1 MAKGFSGIPG
11 GGNMQGLLKQ
21 AQKMQAELQKVQ
33 EQAGDLTAEGSA
45 GGGVVKIVANGKNQ
59 ILSVVIDKEVVNP
72 NEIDMLQDLIK
83 AASNEAL
90 EKAKNSLQA
99 ELSKVTGGVN
109 LPGLF

>member
-1 MAKGFSGIPG
+1 MAKGFGGVPG

-45 GGGVVKIVANGKNQ
+45 GGGVVKITANGKNQ
-59 ILSVVIDKEVVNP
+59 ILSVSIDKEVVNP
-72 NEIDMLQDLIK
+72 NEIEMLQDLVK

-90 EKAKNSLQA
+90 EKAKATLQT
-99 ELSKVTGGVN
+99 ELAKVTGGIN